1 MRFLPRAPCCKR
13 KRKERREQM
22 RRFIIALGALA
33 AMAGAGQLA
42 RPASAEI
49 NYPYCRGVSGGEG
62 SEKRCD
68 FTTLEQCRVTAS
80 GLGGTCYPNPLYS
93 GSSSVNASYRGH
105 ARYLH

>member
-1 MRFLPRAPCCKR
+1 
-13 KRKERREQM
+13 M

-33 AMAGAGQLA
+33 AMASAGQLA
-42 RPASAEI
+42 SPASAEI
-49 NYPYCRGVSGGEG
+49 NYPFCRGVSGGEG

-68 FTTLEQCRVTAS
+68 FSTLEQCRVTAS
-80 GLGGTCYPNPLYS
+80 GLGGTCYQNPFYS